1 MRENNNNNKQTKTQK
16 EPHKNKQ
23 TNQKER
29 VSQVRSV
36 TDVASFYRS
45 FVRIKNKQIDI

>member
-1 MRENNNNNKQTKTQK
+1 MWDADARKQQQQTKNKQTKT
-16 EPHKNKQ
+16 NKQ
-23 TNQKER
+23 KQKNQKER

-45 FVRIKNKQIDI
+45 FVRIKNK